1 MSDKNEYPQNRKRNA
16 LVIVPFGIGALALG
30 ILLGLYLPEDP
41 IVFVFEAVYIVGGL
55 PAVLLAT
62 GTNLSQKK

>member
-1 MSDKNEYPQNRKRNA
+1 
-16 LVIVPFGIGALALG
+16 VIVPFGIGALALG